1 MSFEFL
7 LSSSG
12 IGLIYALVS
21 LGVFIS
27 FRLLDFPDLTA
38 DASFPLGGAICG
50 LCIYVGIDPWIA
62 TLLGMIAGCIA
73 GAMTG
78 ILYVKLNILQLLSS
92 IIVMIGL
99 YSINLRI
106 LGIGPYIMDETPRL
120 AGSPNLSLLNA
131 KTIFSPFVA
140 EDYSNQY
147 IVLPLIILG
156 FVILFWLL
164 LNLFLNTKMGLALR
178 ATGTNQRMA
187 KSQGIPTGG
196 ITILGMAISNGLI
209 ALGGSLF
216 VQMQGGA
223 DLTIGVGTIVTGLA
237 SIIIGESIFP
247 TKRIW
252 AVMLAVIFGA
262 ILYRLFIAFALD
274 NEFLQAIGFG
284 TEDLNLITAILVVL
298 ALVLPNHLKKRA
310 KKRGSK
316 HD

>member
-7 LSSSG
+7 LGSIG

-38 DASFPLGGAICG
+38 DASFPLGGAVCG
-50 LCIYVGIDPWIA
+50 LCMYVGIDPWIA
-62 TLLGMIAGCIA
+62 TFLGMFAGCIA

-78 ILYVKLNILQLLSS
+78 LLYVKLNILQLLSS

-106 LGIGPYIMDETPRL
+106 LGIGPYIMGETPRM
-120 AGSPNLSLLNA
+120 AGSPNLSLLDA
-131 KTIFSPFVA
+131 KTIFSPFMA

-147 IVLPLIILG
+147 LVQPMMILAFIV
-156 FVILFWLL
+156 VFWLL
-164 LNLFLNTKMGLALR
+164 LNLFLNTQVGLALR

-187 KSQGIPTGG
+187 KSQGIPTGA

-216 VQMQGGA
+216 VQTQGGA
-223 DLTIGVGTIVTGLA
+223 DITIGVGTIVIGLA

-252 AVMLAVIFGA
+252 AVMIAVIFGA
-262 ILYRLFIAFALD
+262 ILYRLFIAFALS
-274 NEFLQAIGFG
+274 NEFLQEIGVG

-298 ALVLPNHLKKRA
+298 ALVLPKQLKKYS
-310 KKRGSK
+310 KKRGK
-316 HD
+316 

>member
-7 LSSSG
+7 LGSIG

-38 DASFPLGGAICG
+38 DASFPLGGAVCG
-50 LCIYVGIDPWIA
+50 LCMYIGIDPWIA
-62 TLLGMIAGCIA
+62 TFLGMFAGCIA

-78 ILYVKLNILQLLSS
+78 LLYVKLNILQLLSS

-106 LGIGPYIMDETPRL
+106 LGIGPYIMDETPRM
-120 AGSPNLSLLNA
+120 AGSPNLSLLDA
-131 KTIFSPFVA
+131 KTIFSPFMA

-147 IVLPLIILG
+147 LVQPMIILA
-156 FVILFWLL
+156 FVIVFWLL
-164 LNLFLNTKMGLALR
+164 LNLFLNTQVGLALR

-187 KSQGIPTGG
+187 KSQGIPTGA

-216 VQMQGGA
+216 VQTQGGA
-223 DLTIGVGTIVTGLA
+223 DITIGVGTIVIGLA

-252 AVMLAVIFGA
+252 AVMIAVIFGA
-262 ILYRLFIAFALD
+262 ILYRLFIAFALS
-274 NEFLQAIGFG
+274 NEFLQKIGVG
-284 TEDLNLITAILVVL
+284 TEDLNLITAILVIL
-298 ALVLPNHLKKRA
+298 ALVLPKQLKKYA
-310 KKRGSK
+310 KRRGK
-316 HD
+316 

>member
-7 LSSSG
+7 LGSIG

-38 DASFPLGGAICG
+38 DASFPLGGAVCG
-50 LCIYVGIDPWIA
+50 LCMYVGIDPWIA
-62 TLLGMIAGCIA
+62 TFLGMFAGCIA

-78 ILYVKLNILQLLSS
+78 LLYVKLNILQLLSS

-106 LGIGPYIMDETPRL
+106 LGIGPYVMGETPRM
-120 AGSPNLSLLNA
+120 AGSPNLSLLDA
-131 KTIFSPFVA
+131 KTIFSPFMA

-147 IVLPLIILG
+147 LVQPMMILA
-156 FVILFWLL
+156 FVVVFWLL
-164 LNLFLNTKMGLALR
+164 LNLFLNTQVGLALR

-187 KSQGIPTGG
+187 KSQGIPTGA

-216 VQMQGGA
+216 VQTQGGA
-223 DLTIGVGTIVTGLA
+223 DITIGVGTIVIGLA

-252 AVMLAVIFGA
+252 AVMIAVIFGA
-262 ILYRLFIAFALD
+262 ILYRLFIAFALS
-274 NEFLQAIGFG
+274 NEFLQEIGVG

-298 ALVLPNHLKKRA
+298 ALVLPKQLKKYS
-310 KKRGSK
+310 KKRGK
-316 HD
+316 

>member
-1 MSFEFL
+1 MSSEFL
-7 LSSSG
+7 LGSIG

-50 LCIYVGIDPWIA
+50 LCIYIGIDPWIA
-62 TLLGMIAGCIA
+62 TLLGMFAGCLA

-106 LGIGPYIMDETPRL
+106 LGVGPYIMDETSRM
-120 AGSPNLSLLNA
+120 AGSPNLSLLDA

-147 IVLPLIILG
+147 IVQPLMALG
-156 FVILFWLL
+156 FVIVFWAL
-164 LNLFLNTKMGLALR
+164 LNAFLNTKMGLALR

-187 KSQGIPTGG
+187 KSQGIPTGRV
-196 ITILGMAISNGLI
+196 TILGMAISNGLI

-216 VQMQGGA
+216 VQTQGGA
-223 DLTIGVGTIVTGLA
+223 DITIGVGTIVIGLA
-237 SIIIGESIFP
+237 SIIIGESLFP
-247 TKRIW
+247 AKRIW
-252 AVMLAVIFGA
+252 AVMLAVIVGS
-262 ILYRLFIAFALD
+262 ILYRLFIAFALS
-274 NEFLQAIGFG
+274 NEFLQEIGVG

-298 ALVLPNHLKKRA
+298 ALVVPKQFKKHA
-310 KKRGSK
+310 KIRGK
-316 HD
+316 

>member
-7 LSSSG
+7 LGSIG

-38 DASFPLGGAICG
+38 DASFPLGGAVCG
-50 LCIYVGIDPWIA
+50 LCMYVGIDPWIA
-62 TLLGMIAGCIA
+62 TFLGMFAGCIA

-78 ILYVKLNILQLLSS
+78 LLYVKLNILQLLSS

-106 LGIGPYIMDETPRL
+106 LGIGPYIMDETPRM
-120 AGSPNLSLLNA
+120 AGSPNLSLLDA
-131 KTIFSPFVA
+131 KTIFSPFMA

-147 IVLPLIILG
+147 LVQPMIILA
-156 FVILFWLL
+156 FVIFFWLL
-164 LNLFLNTKMGLALR
+164 LNLFLNTQVGLALR

-187 KSQGIPTGG
+187 KSQGIPTGA

-216 VQMQGGA
+216 VQTQGGA
-223 DLTIGVGTIVTGLA
+223 DITIGVGTIVIGLA

-252 AVMLAVIFGA
+252 AVMIAVIFGA
-262 ILYRLFIAFALD
+262 ILYRLFIAFALS
-274 NEFLQAIGFG
+274 NEFLQEIGVG

-298 ALVLPNHLKKRA
+298 ALVLPKQLKKYS
-310 KKRGSK
+310 KKRGK
-316 HD
+316 

>member
-7 LSSSG
+7 LGSIG

-38 DASFPLGGAICG
+38 DASFPLGGAVCG
-50 LCIYVGIDPWIA
+50 LCMYVGIDPWIA
-62 TLLGMIAGCIA
+62 TFLGMFAGCIA

-78 ILYVKLNILQLLSS
+78 LLYVKLNILQLLSS

-106 LGIGPYIMDETPRL
+106 LGVGPYIMDETPRM
-120 AGSPNLSLLNA
+120 AGSPNLSLLDA
-131 KTIFSPFVA
+131 KTIFSPFMA

-147 IVLPLIILG
+147 LVQPMIILA
-156 FVILFWLL
+156 FVVVFWLL
-164 LNLFLNTKMGLALR
+164 LNLFLNTQVGLALR

-187 KSQGIPTGG
+187 KSQGIPTGA

-216 VQMQGGA
+216 VQTQGGA
-223 DLTIGVGTIVTGLA
+223 DITIGVGTIVIGLA

-252 AVMLAVIFGA
+252 AVMIAVIFGA
-262 ILYRLFIAFALD
+262 ILYRLFIAFALS
-274 NEFLQAIGFG
+274 NEFLQEIGVG

-298 ALVLPNHLKKRA
+298 ALVLPKQLKKYS
-310 KKRGSK
+310 KKRGK
-316 HD
+316 

>member
-7 LSSSG
+7 LGSIG

-38 DASFPLGGAICG
+38 DASFPLGGAVCG
-50 LCIYVGIDPWIA
+50 LCMYIGIDPWIA
-62 TLLGMIAGCIA
+62 TFLGMFAGCIA

-78 ILYVKLNILQLLSS
+78 LLYVKLNILQLLSS

-106 LGIGPYIMDETPRL
+106 LGIGPYIMGETPRM
-120 AGSPNLSLLNA
+120 AGSPNLSLLDA
-131 KTIFSPFVA
+131 KTIFSPFMA

-147 IVLPLIILG
+147 LVQPMMILA
-156 FVILFWLL
+156 FVVVFWLL
-164 LNLFLNTKMGLALR
+164 LNLFLNTQVGLALR

-187 KSQGIPTGG
+187 KSQGIPTGA

-216 VQMQGGA
+216 VQTQGGA
-223 DLTIGVGTIVTGLA
+223 DITIGVGTIVIGLA

-252 AVMLAVIFGA
+252 AVMIAVIFGA
-262 ILYRLFIAFALD
+262 ILYRLFIAFALS
-274 NEFLQAIGFG
+274 NEFLQEIGVG

-298 ALVLPNHLKKRA
+298 ALVLPKQLKKYS
-310 KKRGSK
+310 KKRGK
-316 HD
+316 

>member
-7 LSSSG
+7 LSSVG

-38 DASFPLGGAICG
+38 DASFPLGGAVCG
-50 LCIYVGIDPWIA
+50 LCMYVGIDPWIA
-62 TLLGMIAGCIA
+62 TFLGMFAGCIA

-78 ILYVKLNILQLLSS
+78 LLYVKLNILQLLSS

-106 LGIGPYIMDETPRL
+106 LGLGPYLMDETPRM
-120 AGSPNLSLLNA
+120 AGSPNLSLLDA
-131 KTIFSPFVA
+131 KTIFSPFIN

-147 IVLPLIILG
+147 LVQPLMVLA
-156 FVILFWLL
+156 FVVVFWLL
-164 LNLFLNTKMGLALR
+164 LNLFLNTQIGLALR

-216 VQMQGGA
+216 VQTQGGA
-223 DLTIGVGTIVTGLA
+223 DITIGVGTIVIGLA

-252 AVMLAVIFGA
+252 AVMIAVIFGA
-262 ILYRLFIAFALD
+262 ILYRLFIAFALS
-274 NEFLQAIGFG
+274 NEFLQEIGVG

-298 ALVLPNHLKKRA
+298 ALVLPKQLKKYS
-310 KKRGSK
+310 KRRGK
-316 HD
+316 

>member
-7 LSSSG
+7 LGSVG

-38 DASFPLGGAICG
+38 DASFPLGGAVCG
-50 LCIYVGIDPWIA
+50 LCMYVGIDPWIA
-62 TLLGMIAGCIA
+62 TFLGMFAGCIA

-78 ILYVKLNILQLLSS
+78 LLYVKLNILQLLSS

-106 LGIGPYIMDETPRL
+106 LGLGPYLMDETPRM
-120 AGSPNLSLLNA
+120 AGSPNLSLLDA
-131 KTIFSPFVA
+131 KTIFSPFIN

-147 IVLPLIILG
+147 LVQPLMVLA
-156 FVILFWLL
+156 FVVVFWLL
-164 LNLFLNTKMGLALR
+164 LNLFLNTQIGLALR

-216 VQMQGGA
+216 VQTQGGA
-223 DLTIGVGTIVTGLA
+223 DITIGVGTIVIGLA

-252 AVMLAVIFGA
+252 AVMIAVIFGA
-262 ILYRLFIAFALD
+262 ILYRLFIAFALS
-274 NEFLQAIGFG
+274 NEFLQEIGVC

-298 ALVLPNHLKKRA
+298 ALVLPKQLKKYS
-310 KKRGSK
+310 KRRGK
-316 HD
+316 

>member
-7 LSSSG
+7 LGSIG

-38 DASFPLGGAICG
+38 DASFPLGGAVCG
-50 LCIYVGIDPWIA
+50 LCMYVGIDPWIA
-62 TLLGMIAGCIA
+62 TFLGMFAGCIA

-78 ILYVKLNILQLLSS
+78 LLYVKLNILQLLSS

-106 LGIGPYIMDETPRL
+106 LGIGPYIMGETPRM
-120 AGSPNLSLLNA
+120 AGSPNLSLLDA
-131 KTIFSPFVA
+131 KTIFSPFMA

-147 IVLPLIILG
+147 LVQPMMILA
-156 FVILFWLL
+156 FVVVFWLL
-164 LNLFLNTKMGLALR
+164 LNLFLNTQVGLALR

-187 KSQGIPTGG
+187 KSQGIPTGA

-216 VQMQGGA
+216 VQTQGGA
-223 DLTIGVGTIVTGLA
+223 DITIGVGTIVIGLA

-252 AVMLAVIFGA
+252 AIMIAVIFGA
-262 ILYRLFIAFALD
+262 ILYRLFIAFALS
-274 NEFLQAIGFG
+274 NEFLQEIGVG

-298 ALVLPNHLKKRA
+298 ALVLPKQLKKYS
-310 KKRGSK
+310 KKRGK
-316 HD
+316 

>member
-7 LSSSG
+7 LGSVG

-38 DASFPLGGAICG
+38 DASFPLGGAVCG
-50 LCIYVGIDPWIA
+50 LCMYVGIDPWIA
-62 TLLGMIAGCIA
+62 TFLGMFAGCIA

-78 ILYVKLNILQLLSS
+78 LLYVKLNILQLLSS

-106 LGIGPYIMDETPRL
+106 LGLGPYLMNETPRM
-120 AGSPNLSLLNA
+120 AGSPNLSLLDA
-131 KTIFSPFVA
+131 KTIFSPFIN

-147 IVLPLIILG
+147 LVQPLMVLA
-156 FVILFWLL
+156 FVVVFWLL
-164 LNLFLNTKMGLALR
+164 LNLFLNTQIGLALR

-216 VQMQGGA
+216 VQTQGGA
-223 DLTIGVGTIVTGLA
+223 DITIGVGTIVIGLA

-252 AVMLAVIFGA
+252 AVMIAVIFGA
-262 ILYRLFIAFALD
+262 ILYRLFIAFALS
-274 NEFLQAIGFG
+274 NEFLQEIGVG

-298 ALVLPNHLKKRA
+298 ALVLPKQLKKYS
-310 KKRGSK
+310 KRRGK
-316 HD
+316 

>member
-7 LSSSG
+7 LGSVG

-50 LCIYVGIDPWIA
+50 LCMYVGIDPWIA
-62 TLLGMIAGCIA
+62 TFLGMFAGCIA

-78 ILYVKLNILQLLSS
+78 LLYVKLNILQLLSS

-106 LGIGPYIMDETPRL
+106 LGLGPYLMDETPRM
-120 AGSPNLSLLNA
+120 AGSPNLSLLDA
-131 KTIFSPFVA
+131 RTIFSPFIN

-147 IVLPLIILG
+147 LVQPLMVLA
-156 FVILFWLL
+156 FVVVFWLL
-164 LNLFLNTKMGLALR
+164 LNLFLNTQIGLALR

-187 KSQGIPTGG
+187 KSQGIPTGA

-216 VQMQGGA
+216 VQTQGGA
-223 DLTIGVGTIVTGLA
+223 DITIGVGTIVIGLA

-252 AVMLAVIFGA
+252 AVMMAVIFGA
-262 ILYRLFIAFALD
+262 ILYRLFIAFALS
-274 NEFLQAIGFG
+274 NEYLQEIGVG

-298 ALVLPNHLKKRA
+298 ALVLPKQLKKYS
-310 KKRGSK
+310 KRRGK
-316 HD
+316 

>member
-7 LSSSG
+7 LGSIG

-38 DASFPLGGAICG
+38 DASFPLGGAVCG
-50 LCIYVGIDPWIA
+50 LCMYVGIDPWIA
-62 TLLGMIAGCIA
+62 TFLGMFAGCIA

-78 ILYVKLNILQLLSS
+78 LLYVKLNILQLLSS

-106 LGIGPYIMDETPRL
+106 LGIGPYIIGETPRM
-120 AGSPNLSLLNA
+120 AGSPNLSLLDA
-131 KTIFSPFVA
+131 KTIFSPFMA

-147 IVLPLIILG
+147 LVQPMIILA
-156 FVILFWLL
+156 FVVVFWLL
-164 LNLFLNTKMGLALR
+164 LNLFLNTQVGLALR

-187 KSQGIPTGG
+187 KSQGIPTGA

-216 VQMQGGA
+216 VQTQGGA
-223 DLTIGVGTIVTGLA
+223 DITIGVGTIVIGLA

-252 AVMLAVIFGA
+252 TVMIAVIFGA
-262 ILYRLFIAFALD
+262 ILYRLFIAFALS
-274 NEFLQAIGFG
+274 NEFLQEIGVG

-298 ALVLPNHLKKRA
+298 ALVLPKQLKKYS
-310 KKRGSK
+310 KKRGK
-316 HD
+316 

>member
-7 LSSSG
+7 LGTIG

-38 DASFPLGGAICG
+38 DASFPLGGAVCG
-50 LCIYVGIDPWIA
+50 LCMYVGIDPWIA
-62 TLLGMIAGCIA
+62 TFLGMFAGCIA

-78 ILYVKLNILQLLSS
+78 LLYVKLNILQLLSS

-106 LGIGPYIMDETPRL
+106 LGIGPYIMDETPRM
-120 AGSPNLSLLNA
+120 AGSPNLSLLDA
-131 KTIFSPFVA
+131 KTIFSPFMA

-147 IVLPLIILG
+147 LVQPMIILA
-156 FVILFWLL
+156 FVIVFWLL
-164 LNLFLNTKMGLALR
+164 LNLFLNTQVGLALR

-187 KSQGIPTGG
+187 KSQGIPTGA

-216 VQMQGGA
+216 VQTQGGA
-223 DLTIGVGTIVTGLA
+223 DITIGVGTIVIGLA

-252 AVMLAVIFGA
+252 AVMIAVIFGA
-262 ILYRLFIAFALD
+262 ILYRLFIAFALS
-274 NEFLQAIGFG
+274 NEFLQEIGVG

-298 ALVLPNHLKKRA
+298 ALVLPKQLKKYS
-310 KKRGSK
+310 KKRGK
-316 HD
+316 

>member
-7 LSSSG
+7 LGSVG
-12 IGLIYALVS
+12 IGLIYALIS

-38 DASFPLGGAICG
+38 DASFPLGGAVCG
-50 LCIYVGIDPWIA
+50 LCMYVGIDPWIA
-62 TLLGMIAGCIA
+62 TFLGMFAGCIA

-78 ILYVKLNILQLLSS
+78 LLYVKLNILQLLSS

-106 LGIGPYIMDETPRL
+106 LGLGPYLMDETPRM
-120 AGSPNLSLLNA
+120 AGSPNLSLLDA
-131 KTIFSPFVA
+131 KTIFSPFIN

-147 IVLPLIILG
+147 LVQPLMVLA
-156 FVILFWLL
+156 FVVVFWLL
-164 LNLFLNTKMGLALR
+164 LNLFLNTQIGLALR

-216 VQMQGGA
+216 VQTQGGA
-223 DLTIGVGTIVTGLA
+223 DITIGVGTIVIGLA

-252 AVMLAVIFGA
+252 AVMIAVIFGA
-262 ILYRLFIAFALD
+262 ILYRLFIAFALS
-274 NEFLQAIGFG
+274 NEFLQEIGVG

-298 ALVLPNHLKKRA
+298 ALVLPKQLKKYS
-310 KKRGSK
+310 KRRGK
-316 HD
+316 

>member
-1 MSFEFL
+1 MSSEFL
-7 LSSSG
+7 LGSIG

-50 LCIYVGIDPWIA
+50 LCIYIGIDPWIA
-62 TLLGMIAGCIA
+62 TLLGMFAGCLA

-106 LGIGPYIMDETPRL
+106 LGVGPYIMDETSRM
-120 AGSPNLSLLNA
+120 AGSPNLSLLDA
-131 KTIFSPFVA
+131 KTIFSPFIA

-147 IVLPLIILG
+147 IVQPLMALG
-156 FVILFWLL
+156 FVIVFWAL
-164 LNLFLNTKMGLALR
+164 LNAFLNTQMGLALR

-187 KSQGIPTGG
+187 KSQGIPTGRV
-196 ITILGMAISNGLI
+196 TILGMAISNGLI

-216 VQMQGGA
+216 VQTQGGA
-223 DLTIGVGTIVTGLA
+223 DITIGVGTIVIGLA
-237 SIIIGESIFP
+237 SIIIGESLFP
-247 TKRIW
+247 AKRIW
-252 AVMLAVIFGA
+252 AVMLAVIVGS
-262 ILYRLFIAFALD
+262 ILYRLFIAFALS
-274 NEFLQAIGFG
+274 NEFLQEIGVG

-298 ALVLPNHLKKRA
+298 ALVVPKQFKKHA
-310 KKRGSK
+310 KIRGKSA
-316 HD
+316 

>member
-1 MSFEFL
+1 MSSEFL
-7 LSSSG
+7 LGSIG

-50 LCIYVGIDPWIA
+50 LCIYIGIDPWIA
-62 TLLGMIAGCIA
+62 TLLGMFAGCLA

-106 LGIGPYIMDETPRL
+106 LGVGPYIMDETSRM
-120 AGSPNLSLLNA
+120 AGSPNLSLLDA
-131 KTIFSPFVA
+131 KTIFSPFIA

-147 IVLPLIILG
+147 IVQPLMALG
-156 FVILFWLL
+156 FVIVFWAL
-164 LNLFLNTKMGLALR
+164 LNAFLNTQMGLALR

-187 KSQGIPTGG
+187 KSQGIPTGRV
-196 ITILGMAISNGLI
+196 TILGMAISNGLI

-216 VQMQGGA
+216 VQTQGGA
-223 DLTIGVGTIVTGLA
+223 DITIGVGTIVIGLA
-237 SIIIGESIFP
+237 SIIIGESLFP
-247 TKRIW
+247 AKRIW
-252 AVMLAVIFGA
+252 AVMLAVIVGS
-262 ILYRLFIAFALD
+262 ILYRLFIAFALS
-274 NEFLQAIGFG
+274 NEFLQEIGVG

-298 ALVLPNHLKKRA
+298 ALVVPKQLKKHA
-310 KKRGSK
+310 KIRGK

>member
-7 LSSSG
+7 LGSLG

-50 LCIYVGIDPWIA
+50 LCIYIGIDPWLA
-62 TLLGMIAGCIA
+62 TLFGMLAGCVA
-73 GAMTG
+73 GAATG
-78 ILYVKLNILQLLSS
+78 LLYVKLNILQLLSS

-106 LGIGPYIMDETPRL
+106 LGIGPYLMNETPRM
-120 AGSPNLSLLNA
+120 AGSPNLPLLDA
-131 KTIFSPFVA
+131 KTIFSPFIC

-147 IVLPLIILG
+147 IVQPLMVLG
-156 FVILFWLL
+156 FVIVFWLL
-164 LNLFLNTKMGLALR
+164 LNLFLNTQMGLALR

-187 KSQGIPTGG
+187 KSQGIPTGS

-216 VQMQGGA
+216 VQTQGGA
-223 DLTIGVGTIVTGLA
+223 DITIGVGTIVIGLA

-252 AVMLAVIFGA
+252 AVMLAVIFGS
-262 ILYRLFIAFALD
+262 ILYRLFIAFALS
-274 NEFLQAIGFG
+274 NEFLQEIGVG

-298 ALVLPNHLKKRA
+298 ALVLPKQLKKYS

>member
-1 MSFEFL
+1 M
-7 LSSSG
+7 
-12 IGLIYALVS
+12 
-21 LGVFIS
+21 FIS

-50 LCIYVGIDPWIA
+50 LCMYVGIDPWIA
-62 TLLGMIAGCIA
+62 TCLGMFAGCIA

-78 ILYVKLNILQLLSS
+78 LLYVKLNILQLLSS

-106 LGIGPYIMDETPRL
+106 LGLGPYLMDETPRM
-120 AGSPNLSLLNA
+120 AGSPNLSLLDA
-131 KTIFSPFVA
+131 RTIFSPFIN

-147 IVLPLIILG
+147 LVQPLMVLA
-156 FVILFWLL
+156 FVVVFWLL
-164 LNLFLNTKMGLALR
+164 LNLFLNTQIGLALR

-187 KSQGIPTGG
+187 KSQGIPTGA

-216 VQMQGGA
+216 VQTQGGA
-223 DLTIGVGTIVTGLA
+223 DITIGVGTIVIGLA

-252 AVMLAVIFGA
+252 AVMMAVIFGA
-262 ILYRLFIAFALD
+262 ILYRLFIAFALS
-274 NEFLQAIGFG
+274 NEYLQEIGVG

-298 ALVLPNHLKKRA
+298 ALVLPKQLKKYS
-310 KKRGSK
+310 KRRGK
-316 HD
+316 

>member
-7 LSSSG
+7 LGSIG

-38 DASFPLGGAICG
+38 DASFPLGGAVCG
-50 LCIYVGIDPWIA
+50 LCMYVGIDPWIA
-62 TLLGMIAGCIA
+62 TFLGMFAGCIA

-78 ILYVKLNILQLLSS
+78 LLYVKLNILQLLSS

-106 LGIGPYIMDETPRL
+106 LGIGPYIMGETPRM
-120 AGSPNLSLLNA
+120 AGSPNLSLLDA
-131 KTIFSPFVA
+131 KTIFSPFMA

-147 IVLPLIILG
+147 LVQPLMILA
-156 FVILFWLL
+156 FVIVFWLL
-164 LNLFLNTKMGLALR
+164 LNLFLNTQVGLALR

-187 KSQGIPTGG
+187 KSQGIPTGA

-216 VQMQGGA
+216 VQTQGGA
-223 DLTIGVGTIVTGLA
+223 DITIGVGTIVIGLA

-252 AVMLAVIFGA
+252 AVMIAVIFGA
-262 ILYRLFIAFALD
+262 ILYRLFIAFALS
-274 NEFLQAIGFG
+274 NEFLQEIGVG

-298 ALVLPNHLKKRA
+298 ALVLPKQLKKYSK
-310 KKRGSK
+310 KKR
-316 HD
+316 

>member
-7 LSSSG
+7 LGSIG

-38 DASFPLGGAICG
+38 DASFPLGGAVCG
-50 LCIYVGIDPWIA
+50 LCMYVGIDPWIA
-62 TLLGMIAGCIA
+62 TFLGMFAGCIA

-78 ILYVKLNILQLLSS
+78 LLYVKLNILQLLSS

-106 LGIGPYIMDETPRL
+106 LGIGPYIMGETPRM
-120 AGSPNLSLLNA
+120 AGSPNLSLLDA
-131 KTIFSPFVA
+131 KTIFSPFMA

-147 IVLPLIILG
+147 LVQPMMILA
-156 FVILFWLL
+156 FVVVFWLL
-164 LNLFLNTKMGLALR
+164 LNLFLNTQVGLALR

-187 KSQGIPTGG
+187 KSQGIPTGA

-216 VQMQGGA
+216 VQTQGGA
-223 DLTIGVGTIVTGLA
+223 DITIGVGTIVIGLA

-252 AVMLAVIFGA
+252 AVMIAVIFGS
-262 ILYRLFIAFALD
+262 ILYRLFIAFALS
-274 NEFLQAIGFG
+274 NEFLQEIGVG

-298 ALVLPNHLKKRA
+298 ALVLPKQLKKYS
-310 KKRGSK
+310 KKRGK
-316 HD
+316 

>member
-7 LSSSG
+7 LGSIG

-38 DASFPLGGAICG
+38 DASFPLGGAVCG
-50 LCIYVGIDPWIA
+50 LCMYVGIDPWIA
-62 TLLGMIAGCIA
+62 TFLGMFAGCIA

-78 ILYVKLNILQLLSS
+78 LLYVKLNILQLLSS

-106 LGIGPYIMDETPRL
+106 LGIGPYIMDETPRM
-120 AGSPNLSLLNA
+120 AGSPNLSLLDA
-131 KTIFSPFVA
+131 KTIFSPFMA

-147 IVLPLIILG
+147 LVQPMIILA
-156 FVILFWLL
+156 FVVVFWLL
-164 LNLFLNTKMGLALR
+164 LNLFLNTQVGLALR

-187 KSQGIPTGG
+187 KSQGIPTGA

-216 VQMQGGA
+216 VQTQGGA
-223 DLTIGVGTIVTGLA
+223 DITIGVGTIVIGLA

-252 AVMLAVIFGA
+252 AVMIAVIFGA
-262 ILYRLFIAFALD
+262 ILYRLFIAFALS
-274 NEFLQAIGFG
+274 NEFLQEIGVG

-298 ALVLPNHLKKRA
+298 ALVLPKQLKKYS
-310 KKRGSK
+310 KKRGK
-316 HD
+316 